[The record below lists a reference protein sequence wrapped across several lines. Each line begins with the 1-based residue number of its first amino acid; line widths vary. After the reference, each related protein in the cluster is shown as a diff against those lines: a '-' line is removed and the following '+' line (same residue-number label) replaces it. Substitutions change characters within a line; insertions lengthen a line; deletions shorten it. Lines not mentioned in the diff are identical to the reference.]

1 MRSRALLSLT
11 SAAALVLA
19 GLDLG
24 CSAFGRSA
32 VLFVHTPRE
41 VQGKITHPV
50 RSDARLAVLWVGHAT
65 TLLQIDDKVILT
77 DPVFT
82 STVGQFSRRAVEPGI
97 RVEDVP
103 HVDLVL
109 ISHMHVDHLSLG
121 TLGMLQDRIHRLVVP
136 EGGLTY
142 VPDFRFEDFE
152 LPTWRAFEDDG
163 MRVTAVPV
171 RHVGFRYGADQAW
184 MTRSFTGYVIE
195 YHGITVYYGGD
206 TGYEPRN
213 FEATAAKFPH
223 IDLAILP
230 IGPIEPRSFMEKTH
244 EDPGE
249 ALSAFATLRARWM
262 VPIHYATFI
271 NSFDELGDPLRVLQR
286 VMSERRLTADQ
297 VQILGIGEQHVFIPS
312 EGARAE
318 ETSTCETSTLSL
330 SP

>member
-1 MRSRALLSLT
+1 MGARARARGTVAGAAL
-11 SAAALVLA
+11 AAALA
-19 GLDLG
+19 GTG
-24 CSAFGRSA
+24 CSAVGRTVA
-32 VLFVHTPRE
+32 LFVHTPRE
-41 VQGKITHPV
+41 VPGKITHPV

-65 TLLQIDDKVILT
+65 TLLQIDDKIVLT

-82 STVGQFSRRAVEPGI
+82 STVGQFSRRAVEPGV

-103 HVDLVL
+103 PIDLVL

-142 VPDFRFEDFE
+142 VPDFRFEDLE
-152 LPTWRAFEDDG
+152 LPTWRAFDEGG

-213 FEATAAKFPH
+213 FEAAAARFPH

-249 ALSAFATLRARWM
+249 ALSAFRTLGARWM
-262 VPIHYATFI
+262 VPIHFATFI
-271 NSFDELGDPLRVLQR
+271 NSFDALGDPQRVLEQAMR
-286 VMSERRLTADQ
+286 DRGLTGEQ
-297 VQILGIGEQHVFIPS
+297 VRILGIGEQHVFIAAQATPS
-312 EGARAE
+312 PP
-318 ETSTCETSTLSL
+318 